1 VTTSRPPAAGTVQ
14 AIDLLSTKLSRSDN
28 VQFILPNG
36 KIWGQPVTNYSAHK
50 TRRLELKLVIDDT
63 RDLDEVI
70 GAVRAAVAADSRVL
84 PDPAPAVTVSDLT
97 ENGITLTAQL
107 WCGAADHDDL
117 KVDLMKTRKGTLKA
131 ALKTATS

>member
-50 TRRLELKLVIDDT
+50 TRRLLRDAKALLDDVNPPRRT
-63 RDLDEVI
+63 RH
-70 GAVRAAVAADSRVL
+70 RR
-84 PDPAPAVTVSDLT
+84 
-97 ENGITLTAQL
+97 TAL
-107 WCGAADHDDL
+107 RD
-117 KVDLMKTRKGTLKA
+117 
-131 ALKTATS
+131 